1 MPDPD
6 PMAIFDHV
14 YADGHALVDEE
25 RAAVRRLPG
34 IVRRTHE
41 EGACPMTAR

>member
-6 PMAIFDHV
+6 PLAIFEHV

-25 RAAVRRLPG
+25 RAQFAAYQASFADV
-34 IVRRTHE
+34 
-41 EGACPMTAR
+41 EGA

>member
-6 PMAIFDHV
+6 HMAMFEHV

-25 RAAVRRLPG
+25 RAQFAAYQASFADGEVK
-34 IVRRTHE
+34 
-41 EGACPMTAR
+41 